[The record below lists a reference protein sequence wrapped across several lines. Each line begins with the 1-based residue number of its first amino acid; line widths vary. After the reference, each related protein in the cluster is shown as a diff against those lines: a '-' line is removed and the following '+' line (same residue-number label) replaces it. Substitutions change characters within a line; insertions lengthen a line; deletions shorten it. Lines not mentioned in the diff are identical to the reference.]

1 MSCLTLLC
9 ALGAQADKDR
19 DGPEDKAFQTPL
31 QAVLLSSK
39 MEARFRMFLSRTKA
53 SNRCAITHF
62 RKVVYHVWLL
72 AKKGEAGV
80 IRDEEG
86 RG

>member
-1 MSCLTLLC
+1 MSCNALLFSPF
-9 ALGAQADKDR
+9 GVQADKDR

-53 SNRCAITHF
+53 SNRCAITHL
-62 RKVVYHVWLL
+62 R
-72 AKKGEAGV
+72 
-80 IRDEEG
+80 
-86 RG
+86 